1 MKCGVALWLCHAS
14 LFRLKMN
21 ECDQSANQ
29 NTEPSLLDGVLDFGE
44 EDVVFFEEE
53 QSALTEPIPETAPV
67 ANANDAADSSLSN
80 FVMEMDDANP
90 VSENVKV
97 RSEFRRC
104 MNMTFAKYRPVF
116 KVGVCNLK
124 AMPTLWNVGKLFRM
138 SELSACLKTSRNVNL
153 MNLKKMEQL
162 NLGKVQLPKKTKI
175 LKTAEFGTVK
185 LDNEKKL
192 IDENLNK
199 RSKEVKLEDC
209 SPSKGGMM
217 SSVKSMEK
225 TNTNDFVRFGQ
236 KEPLYDSRK
245 MNDKSWSKK
254 ERNSLNDMDNQ
265 RKKDEDLFEERSSKS
280 KKTMFDSGFESK
292 KSSTS
297 DMSMNSNEKKGD
309 KNWNL

>member
-1 MKCGVALWLCHAS
+1 M
-14 LFRLKMN
+14 
-21 ECDQSANQ
+21 
-29 NTEPSLLDGVLDFGE
+29 
-44 EDVVFFEEE
+44 
-53 QSALTEPIPETAPV
+53 
-67 ANANDAADSSLSN
+67 
-80 FVMEMDDANP
+80 
-90 VSENVKV
+90 
-97 RSEFRRC
+97 
-104 MNMTFAKYRPVF
+104 
-116 KVGVCNLK
+116 
-124 AMPTLWNVGKLFRM
+124 
-138 SELSACLKTSRNVNL
+138 
-153 MNLKKMEQL
+153 
-162 NLGKVQLPKKTKI
+162 
-175 LKTAEFGTVK
+175 K

-225 TNTNDFVRFGQ
+225 SNTNDFVRFGQ